1 MGQSEGQ
8 KYVYQYLET
17 LAITYIITRD
27 VVSVTKQH
35 LAQVFWRRLVTL
47 IYRTEIKPEMYQYI
61 NNNILN
67 FQAFIDYFNLNSFV
81 KC

>member
-1 MGQSEGQ
+1 MAKFKWVSLLSEGQ

-35 LAQVFWRRLVTL
+35 LAQVF
-47 IYRTEIKPEMYQYI
+47 
-61 NNNILN
+61 
-67 FQAFIDYFNLNSFV
+67 
-81 KC
+81 